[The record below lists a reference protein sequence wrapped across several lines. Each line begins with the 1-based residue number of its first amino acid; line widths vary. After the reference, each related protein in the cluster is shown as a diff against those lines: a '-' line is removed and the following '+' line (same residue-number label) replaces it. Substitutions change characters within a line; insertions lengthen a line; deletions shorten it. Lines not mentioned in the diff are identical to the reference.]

1 MNYMLELDFMPEGDS
16 AAAAPDVRAPWVLP
30 GEPIA
35 VRLINTVWTDGT
47 VVHDALETPADLWAW
62 LQDTGLSD
70 DRPVSAQD
78 LRDARLLRDALR
90 ELAVFATHDERSRVV
105 TGMSEQGA
113 VAVVDRA
120 MHAAPVTDRL
130 VLTPAGVAL
139 ESVVDAPPV
148 VAAMAAVARDGV
160 ALLTDPARPLRP
172 CHEPCVLFFVRDH
185 PRRKWCTP
193 EHSNRDRAARHYE
206 RSKSRTDP
214 APTHCETAEN
224 R

>member
-1 MNYMLELDFMPEGDS
+1 MNCMLWLETMPERDS
-16 AAAAPDVRAPWVLP
+16 AAAAPDARAPWVLP

-47 VVHDALETPADLWAW
+47 VVHDALETPADLRAW
-62 LQDTGLSD
+62 LQDAGLP
-70 DRPVSAQD
+70 DRPVSAHD

-90 ELAVFATHDERSRVV
+90 QLAVFATHDERSRVV
-105 TGMSEQGA
+105 TGMSEQDA

-139 ESVVDAPPV
+139 ESVIDAPPV
-148 VAAMAAVARDGV
+148 VSAMAAVARDGA

-206 RSKSRTDP
+206 RSKSRTGPAP
-214 APTHCETAEN
+214 APTQTAGDL
-224 R
+224 